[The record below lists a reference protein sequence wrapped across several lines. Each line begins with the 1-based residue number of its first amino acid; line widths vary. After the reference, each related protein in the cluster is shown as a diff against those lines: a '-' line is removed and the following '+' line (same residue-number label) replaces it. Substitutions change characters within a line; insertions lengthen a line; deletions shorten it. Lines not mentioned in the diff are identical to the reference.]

1 MNKNFTDISGYLKIS
16 KLRYDRRIIVFLIC
30 LVIATA
36 LWFLNAL
43 GKNYSATIT
52 YPVKYINAPKNQ
64 FLADI
69 TPVKINIEADGQG
82 FTLLRHKL
90 LSFSPITLDVME
102 ITKNLESKSGTY
114 SVLSKNLIGNIA
126 EQLNNDIK
134 ITSITP
140 EILEIVLDSL
150 ISKTVPVELDIN
162 VDFVPQ
168 FNLKSAIATNPE
180 KVKITGPTFVLDKIS
195 AVKTKVNII
204 NKLEASIRQEIDLI
218 HPGKTTISPGKVTL
232 IIEVEKYTEKELK
245 IPIEI
250 KNKPDKVRIKLFPS
264 EAKVLF
270 TVGLSRFENIKPSDF
285 GASVDYNSIV
295 NDVNNLNITLYKIP
309 EFIQGVRFSPEVVEF
324 LIERN

>member
-114 SVLSKNLIGNIA
+114 SVLSKNLVGNIA

-180 KVKITGPTFVLDKIS
+180 KVNITGPTFVLDKIS